1 MGRKAANE
9 AAPAYSIDVR
19 DTRCP
24 LTFVHVKVGL
34 DAIKVGQVL
43 EVILS
48 EGEQIQDVPRS
59 LKEEGYRVLQVRRE
73 GDKFRLLVRKGK
85 R

>member
-1 MGRKAANE
+1 MGSDAAKADS
-9 AAPAYSIDVR
+9 PAYSIDVTG
-19 DTRCP
+19 TRCP

-43 EVILS
+43 EVVLS

-59 LKEEGYRVLQVRRE
+59 LKEEGHRVLKAARE
-73 GDKFRLLVRKGK
+73 GDAYRLLVRKGK
-85 R
+85 

>member
-1 MGRKAANE
+1 MGCNTAKPE
-9 AAPAYSIDVR
+9 TPAYSVDVR

-43 EVILS
+43 EVILT

-59 LKEEGYRVLQVRRE
+59 LKEEGHRVLKVRRE

-85 R
+85 K

>member
-1 MGRKAANE
+1 MGRDSPKPE
-9 AAPAYSIDVR
+9 TPAYSIDVR

-34 DAIKVGQVL
+34 DAIKAGQVL
-43 EVILS
+43 EVVLS

-59 LKEEGYRVLQVRRE
+59 LKEEGHRVLSVGRQ
-73 GDKFRLLVRKGK
+73 GDAYRLLVRKGK
-85 R
+85 K

>member
-1 MGRKAANE
+1 MGCNTAKPE
-9 AAPAYSIDVR
+9 TPAYSVDVR

-43 EVILS
+43 EVVLS

-59 LKEEGYRVLQVRRE
+59 LKEEGHRVLKAARE
-73 GDKFRLLVRKGK
+73 GDAYRLLVRKGK
-85 R
+85 

>member
-1 MGRKAANE
+1 MGRDIAKAE
-9 AAPAYSIDVR
+9 APAYRIDVTG
-19 DTRCP
+19 TRCP

-43 EVILS
+43 EVVLS

-59 LKEEGYRVLQVRRE
+59 LKEEGHRVLKAARE
-73 GDKFRLLVRKGK
+73 GDAYRLLVRKGK
-85 R
+85 

>member
-43 EVILS
+43 EVFLA

-59 LKEEGYRVLQVRRE
+59 LKEEGHRVLQVRRE

>member
-1 MGRKAANE
+1 MGDKATKADT
-9 AAPAYSIDVR
+9 PAYSIDVR

-34 DAIKVGQVL
+34 DAIKVRQVL
-43 EVILS
+43 EVVLS

-59 LKEEGYRVLQVRRE
+59 LKEEGHRVLSVSRQ
-73 GDKFRLLVRKGK
+73 GDGYRLLVRKGK
-85 R
+85 K

>member
-1 MGRKAANE
+1 MGRNTAKPE
-9 AAPAYSIDVR
+9 TPAYSVDVR

-43 EVILS
+43 EVVLS

-59 LKEEGYRVLQVRRE
+59 LKEEGHRVLKAARE
-73 GDKFRLLVRKGK
+73 GDAYRLLVRKGK
-85 R
+85 

>member
-1 MGRKAANE
+1 MGRNTAKPE
-9 AAPAYSIDVR
+9 APAYSIDVR

-34 DAIKVGQVL
+34 DAIEVGQVL
-43 EVILS
+43 EVVLS

-59 LKEEGYRVLQVRRE
+59 LKEEGHRVLRAARE
-73 GDKFRLLVRKGK
+73 GDAYRLLVRKGK
-85 R
+85 

>member
-1 MGRKAANE
+1 MGGKATKAE
-9 AAPAYSIDVR
+9 TPAYSIDVR

-34 DAIKVGQVL
+34 DAIRVGQVL
-43 EVILS
+43 EVFLS

-59 LKEEGYRVLQVRRE
+59 LKEEGHHVLKVSRE
-73 GDKFRLLVRKGK
+73 GDKFRVLVRRGK
-85 R
+85 K

>member
-1 MGRKAANE
+1 MGRNTAKPE
-9 AAPAYSIDVR
+9 TPAYSVDVR

-43 EVILS
+43 EVVLS

-59 LKEEGYRVLQVRRE
+59 LKEEGHRVLKATRE
-73 GDKFRLLVRKGK
+73 GDAYRLLVRKGK
-85 R
+85 G

>member
-1 MGRKAANE
+1 MGGNTARPE
-9 AAPAYSIDVR
+9 APAYSIDVR

-34 DAIKVGQVL
+34 DAIKAGQVL
-43 EVILS
+43 EVVLS

-59 LKEEGYRVLQVRRE
+59 LKEEGHRVLSVSRK
-73 GDKFRLLVRKGK
+73 GDGLRLLVRKGK
-85 R
+85 K

>member
-1 MGRKAANE
+1 MGRDSAKE
-9 AAPAYSIDVR
+9 AVPASRIDVR
-19 DTRCP
+19 GTRCP

-43 EVILS
+43 EVILT

-59 LKEEGYRVLQVRRE
+59 LKEEGHRVLKVSRE
-73 GDKFRLLVRKGK
+73 GDRFRLLVCKGK
-85 R
+85 K